1 MRISYWS
8 SDVCSSDLIWNLRMV
23 AACIG
28 KRGTAKPNEVYAT
41 TQATYSA
48 NSKGDYDPF
57 KTVEIAADGRRVRM
71 EWKGNERVRSGEPVA
86 RIRISTIGGEF
97 YKHDA
102 VVIIRSEERRV
113 GKECVSKCRY
123 QWSPAQ

>member
-1 MRISYWS
+1 
-8 SDVCSSDLIWNLRMV
+8 MV

-86 RIRISTIGGEF
+86 RIRLSTSGGEL
-97 YKHDA
+97 YKPAA
-102 VVIIRSEERRV
+102 VVIITHKTTQPPPPRHTQQRAR
-113 GKECVSKCRY
+113 
-123 QWSPAQ
+123 P